1 MSSESDHTHQQR
13 FRLPLVWWQTYAR
26 VTERLG
32 TNRTA
37 RILHLIR
44 TDIEEHGD
52 VEDLKA
58 LAQGDAELAERRA
71 RKGGRPRKTE
81 SEAQDG

>member
-1 MSSESDHTHQQR
+1 MADDGDHTHQQR

-37 RILHLIR
+37 RILELIR
-44 TDIEEHGD
+44 ADIEQHGD
-52 VEDLKA
+52 EEDLQA

-71 RKGGRPRKTE
+71 RKGGRPRKV
-81 SEAQDG
+81 AGDA